1 MIHTHTWVTNKLSN
15 LPQVKLFSQA
25 LKTNSLRYSLFSF
38 LSVREERWR
47 TSKLIGLQRLP
58 EPCDWFKLI
67 YYVLIGPLY
76 NEITIVKLKERKSPS
91 ETIWVFEIIS
101 FLLNIPQ
108 RFKWA
113 DGRELKLWVEVV
125 LANYKLKYVQET

>member
-1 MIHTHTWVTNKLSN
+1 M
-15 LPQVKLFSQA
+15 
-25 LKTNSLRYSLFSF
+25 
-38 LSVREERWR
+38 REERWR

-58 EPCDWFKLI
+58 EPCDWFLI
-67 YYVLIGPLY
+67 VLIGPLY

-101 FLLNIPQ
+101 FRLNIPQ
-108 RFKWA
+108 RFEWA